1 MTNVIKFYDE
11 TKGLVDEGREVDVI
25 YHDFSKAFDPVF
37 HNIHIEK
44 LLRYRLGEQTMR
56 WTKNRLNRQALRVV
70 TSGTKFRQV
79 ISGASQ

>member
-1 MTNVIKFYDE
+1 MIKFYDE

-37 HNIHIEK
+37 HKILIEK

-56 WTKNRLNRQALRVV
+56 
-70 TSGTKFRQV
+70 
-79 ISGASQ
+79 